1 MRKII
6 LLSLTFL
13 CYIAVIGQNRKAIE
27 LSLVSRYD
35 RHANFV
41 TNFGGRAYNDTMKLF
56 GISSG
61 VNIQL
66 RKPLSPSYSLYLG
79 MGYYRLGV
87 NKIRNTLPFGIPGV
101 GTGRSI
107 RNEDDDS
114 TKIGYGTSKYHYN
127 NLALTIGL
135 SKLFLLQNGF
145 TLDIGAEAV
154 GYSTFSQVYM
164 LNTYRYQTANPKP
177 LEVGVN
183 TTVGLLKEYD
193 KFYIRPALLIP
204 IYQNLKGDKA
214 FDENRSMNIPKWFNG
229 IGLTLRIGKYI

>member
-1 MRKII
+1 MRRII

-13 CYIAVIGQNRKAIE
+13 CSISAIGQNRKAIE
-27 LSLVSRYD
+27 LSFVSRYD
-35 RHANFV
+35 RHANYV
-41 TNFGGRAYNDTMKLF
+41 TNFAGRAYNDTMKLSGF
-56 GISSG
+56 SNG
-61 VNIQL
+61 VNIKF
-66 RKPLSPSYSLYLG
+66 RKLLSPTYSMYLG
-79 MGYYRLGV
+79 VGYYRLGV
-87 NKIRNTLPFGIPGV
+87 NKIRSNMPFNAPGV
-101 GTGRSI
+101 RTGRSI
-107 RNEDDDS
+107 HNEDDDS
-114 TKIGYGTSKYHYN
+114 TKLGYSTSKYHYN

-164 LNTYRYQTANPKP
+164 LNTYRYRTVNPKP

-183 TTVGLLKEYD
+183 ATVGLLKEYD

-229 IGLTLRIGKYI
+229 LGLTLRIGKYI